1 MDLGLTE
8 IQKMLQESSR
18 NFLEENCTMDFIRA
32 MESDDIGITDEI
44 WKNMSEMGWLGLMIP
59 EEYGGSGFDF
69 DDMSISVRYIS
80 CPKTLASCSKCVYG
94 CTQMFLT
101 NVKFEKFELAKIFF
115 Q

>member
-69 DDMSISVRYIS
+69 DDMSILLEEMGRVGLSGPFFSTSVIGVQTCLLYTSPSPRD
-80 CPKTLASCSKCVYG
+80 
-94 CTQMFLT
+94 
-101 NVKFEKFELAKIFF
+101 
-115 Q
+115 

>member
-59 EEYGGSGFDF
+59 EGMVVQVLILMICQFYLKKWE
-69 DDMSISVRYIS
+69 
-80 CPKTLASCSKCVYG
+80 
-94 CTQMFLT
+94 
-101 NVKFEKFELAKIFF
+101 E
-115 Q
+115 